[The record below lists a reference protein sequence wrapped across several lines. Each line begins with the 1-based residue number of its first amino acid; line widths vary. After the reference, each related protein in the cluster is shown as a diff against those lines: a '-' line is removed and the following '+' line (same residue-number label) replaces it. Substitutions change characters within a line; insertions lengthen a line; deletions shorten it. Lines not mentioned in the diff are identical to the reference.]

1 MSFIKDI
8 EDKVK
13 LLTNSVTQINYQI
26 NDISML
32 YFSQGK
38 VTSVNEDLTH
48 CDVLILDKSNVILKN
63 VISTIP
69 VYELNLVGHLST
81 DDVVL
86 VGYNYNFQGP
96 FILKKISTS
105 SIDKE
110 YAINLTNRIDLSTL
124 TI

>member
-38 VTSVNEDLTH
+38 ITSVAEDLTH

-86 VGYNYNFQGP
+86 VGYNYNFQSP

-105 SIDKE
+105 SIDQE